1 MKAEHMWLGL
11 GASIITYDLLCPEN
25 QTLSEAFR
33 KQPRALQLGELAL
46 LGVHL
51 LEVAPRLDPIRQG
64 FELVKGQSRGF
75 RTK

>member
-1 MKAEHMWLGL
+1 MKPEYMWLGL
-11 GASIITYDLLCPEN
+11 GASIITYDLLCSEN

-46 LGVHL
+46 LGAHL

-64 FELVKGQSRGF
+64 FELVKGRNPAL
-75 RTK
+75 RRA